1 MAAIIFI
8 KICFLSFVEL
18 KPVVMSHEK
27 TIHDGKKKK
36 NPLKRLKE
44 RRAERK
50 ARRTERKQEVL
61 IESKHKR
68 KPRKKKKSTE

>member
-1 MAAIIFI
+1 
-8 KICFLSFVEL
+8 
-18 KPVVMSHEK
+18 MSHEK

-36 NPLKRLKE
+36 NPLKKLKE

-50 ARRTERKQEVL
+50 ARRTERKQEIL

-68 KPRKKKKSTE
+68 KPRKKKVFTE